1 MGYLTSGC
9 VFLLGLSFLHIDGFW
24 AVLTILVWQGSILIF
39 RSLYGLSSGIPGYG
53 IHSGEVGRISLY
65 LFKTFL
71 RRFNLIFTIIDLRFI
86 IYERNESLTSKR
98 KLERHEVRLPPQFS
112 LHLDG
117 SLDVPAS

>member
-65 LFKTFL
+65 LFKSFL
-71 RRFNLIFTIIDLRFI
+71 TRFNLIFTVRGYRIIGFIRMRFNTGVLCGI
-86 IYERNESLTSKR
+86 SCI
-98 KLERHEVRLPPQFS
+98 V
-112 LHLDG
+112 
-117 SLDVPAS
+117 